1 MILIIF
7 LISIT
12 ILILC
17 NLYNNRERKMIEKM
31 DIHEFDRYVRN
42 GRKRVPDDKNVTS
55 PKLLKRMSKYK

>member
-1 MILIIF
+1 
-7 LISIT
+7 
-12 ILILC
+12 
-17 NLYNNRERKMIEKM
+17 MIEKM